1 LSRAAAISASSGA
14 TFSASSRT
22 GTTTDNSAG
31 EASRSV
37 GRAMPHAAL
46 WALAYLIVFGS
57 LVAYSSYVYALK
69 HLPVSTVSLYA
80 YINPIIAVA
89 LGIAVAKAALVV
101 LFFMQLRR
109 PDPLLRLA
117 AAAAL
122 VFMAFL
128 FTLTFAD
135 VLGRA
140 GPTQPGTVMPRSI
153 PEMPATG
160 QRAF

>member
-1 LSRAAAISASSGA
+1 MTGLGEDIPQSAAAIWRGTLPVWAGLMALLAA
-14 TFSASSRT
+14 TVF
-22 GTTTDNSAG
+22 G
-31 EASRSV
+31 
-37 GRAMPHAAL
+37 
-46 WALAYLIVFGS
+46 AYLPLGRFNLVLS
-57 LVAYSSYVYALK
+57 LAIAL
-69 HLPVSTVSLYA
+69 
-80 YINPIIAVA
+80 
-89 LGIAVAKAALVV
+89 AKAALVV
-101 LFFMQLRR
+101 LFFMQLKR

-153 PEMPATG
+153 PNMPVAG